1 MVKMNMKKERRLKG
15 GSEHKT
21 FLANA
26 FILSLRNEVQYGFSN
41 HIEV

>member
-1 MVKMNMKKERRLKG
+1 MKKEGGLKG

-26 FILSLRNEVQYGFSN
+26 FILSLRNEVQCGFSK
-41 HIEV
+41 HIEI